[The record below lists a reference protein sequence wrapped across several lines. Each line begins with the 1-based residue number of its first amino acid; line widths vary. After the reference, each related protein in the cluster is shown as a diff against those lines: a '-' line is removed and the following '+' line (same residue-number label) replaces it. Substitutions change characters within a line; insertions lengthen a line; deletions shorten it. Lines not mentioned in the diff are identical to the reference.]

1 MTGERVWEQPWPA
14 ADPGLLANE
23 TIQLVVQL
31 NGKVIDRLDAPAEAS
46 REELEELARAS
57 AKLASR
63 LNGQQIDKAIV
74 VPGKLVNF
82 VVR

>member
-1 MTGERVWEQPWPA
+1 MTGDRVWEQPWPE
-14 ADPGLLANE
+14 ADPALVATD

-46 REELEELARAS
+46 NEELEELARGS
-57 AKLASR
+57 DKLASR
-63 LNGQQIDKAIV
+63 LNGQEIDKAIV